1 MKIHN
6 IIILNFM
13 NLSFADTLYFKKEN
27 ILEII
32 LGLHRSYKS
41 LQREIQI
48 CCELN
53 NLTFNEL
60 IVILEI
66 KKGFKR
72 KIDIANKVLLK
83 KQNLNL
89 ILKDLQVKNVLK
101 LENKNILITKN
112 GEELIHRVFVMND
125 KHILLVEDDET
136 LQALIEKLLVNNDY
150 VVSKAINIEEAK
162 KLVKLFL
169 FDLIILDV
177 MLPDSTG
184 LDFYENTIK
193 NRVNTP
199 VIFLSA
205 LSNVDDRVT
214 GLELGADDYI
224 GKPFDSRELLLK
236 IEKNILKK
244 QSLDVINFGNNTE
257 FDLKKEQLLFKK
269 QNINLSSNEVK
280 ILKLLINNS
289 HQYLT
294 RDLLNTELGL
304 DYLSRSGDMQISR
317 LRLKL
322 KKECN
327 LEDIIRSVHGKGY
340 KIFI

>member
-1 MKIHN
+1 
-6 IIILNFM
+6 
-13 NLSFADTLYFKKEN
+13 
-27 ILEII
+27 
-32 LGLHRSYKS
+32 
-41 LQREIQI
+41 
-48 CCELN
+48 
-53 NLTFNEL
+53 
-60 IVILEI
+60 
-66 KKGFKR
+66 
-72 KIDIANKVLLK
+72 
-83 KQNLNL
+83 
-89 ILKDLQVKNVLK
+89 
-101 LENKNILITKN
+101 
-112 GEELIHRVFVMND
+112 MND

-136 LQALIEKLLVNNDY
+136 LQTLIEKLLINNHY
-150 VVSKAINIEEAK
+150 VVSKAVNIEEAK

-184 LDFYENTIK
+184 LDFYENAIK
-193 NRVNTP
+193 NRINTP

-214 GLELGADDYI
+214 GLELGAEDYI

-236 IEKNILKK
+236 IKKNISKK
-244 QSLDVINFGNNTE
+244 QSFDVINFGNETE

-269 QNINLSSNEVK
+269 QNISLSSNEVK

-327 LEDIIRSVHGKGY
+327 LREIIRSVHGKGY

>member
-1 MKIHN
+1 
-6 IIILNFM
+6 
-13 NLSFADTLYFKKEN
+13 
-27 ILEII
+27 
-32 LGLHRSYKS
+32 
-41 LQREIQI
+41 
-48 CCELN
+48 
-53 NLTFNEL
+53 
-60 IVILEI
+60 
-66 KKGFKR
+66 
-72 KIDIANKVLLK
+72 
-83 KQNLNL
+83 
-89 ILKDLQVKNVLK
+89 
-101 LENKNILITKN
+101 
-112 GEELIHRVFVMND
+112 MND
-125 KHILLVEDDET
+125 RHILLVEDDET
-136 LQALIEKLLVNNDY
+136 LQSLIERLLINNDY

-184 LDFYENTIK
+184 LDFYKNTIK

-236 IEKNILKK
+236 VEKNISKK
-244 QSLDVINFGNNTE
+244 QSLDVVNFGNDTE

-269 QNINLSSNEVK
+269 QKISLSSNEVK

-289 HQYLT
+289 YQYLT

-322 KKECN
+322 KNECN
-327 LEDIIRSVHGKGY
+327 LKDIIRSVHGKGY

>member
-1 MKIHN
+1 
-6 IIILNFM
+6 
-13 NLSFADTLYFKKEN
+13 
-27 ILEII
+27 
-32 LGLHRSYKS
+32 
-41 LQREIQI
+41 
-48 CCELN
+48 
-53 NLTFNEL
+53 
-60 IVILEI
+60 
-66 KKGFKR
+66 
-72 KIDIANKVLLK
+72 
-83 KQNLNL
+83 
-89 ILKDLQVKNVLK
+89 
-101 LENKNILITKN
+101 
-112 GEELIHRVFVMND
+112 MND

-136 LQALIEKLLVNNDY
+136 LQALIEKLLINNNY
-150 VVSKAINIEEAK
+150 IVSKAVNIEEAK

-169 FDLIILDV
+169 FDLIVLDV

-184 LDFYENTIK
+184 LDFYKNTIK

-205 LSNVDDRVT
+205 LSNVDDRVS

-224 GKPFDSRELLLK
+224 GKPFDSPQILLK
-236 IEKNILKK
+236 IKKNISKK
-244 QSLDVINFGNNTE
+244 QSLDLINFGNETE

-327 LEDIIRSVHGKGY
+327 LKDIIRSVHGKGY

>member
-1 MKIHN
+1 
-6 IIILNFM
+6 
-13 NLSFADTLYFKKEN
+13 
-27 ILEII
+27 
-32 LGLHRSYKS
+32 
-41 LQREIQI
+41 
-48 CCELN
+48 
-53 NLTFNEL
+53 
-60 IVILEI
+60 
-66 KKGFKR
+66 
-72 KIDIANKVLLK
+72 
-83 KQNLNL
+83 
-89 ILKDLQVKNVLK
+89 
-101 LENKNILITKN
+101 
-112 GEELIHRVFVMND
+112 MND

-136 LQALIEKLLVNNDY
+136 LQTLIEKLLINNHY
-150 VVSKAINIEEAK
+150 VVSKAVNIEEAK

-184 LDFYENTIK
+184 LDFYENAIK
-193 NRVNTP
+193 NRINTP

-214 GLELGADDYI
+214 GLELGAEDYI

-236 IEKNILKK
+236 IKKNISKK
-244 QSLDVINFGNNTE
+244 QSSDVINFGNETE

-269 QNINLSSNEVK
+269 QNISLSSNEVK

-327 LEDIIRSVHGKGY
+327 LREIIRSVHGKGY

>member
-1 MKIHN
+1 MIS
-6 IIILNFM
+6 I
-13 NLSFADTLYFKKEN
+13 YF
-27 ILEII
+27 
-32 LGLHRSYKS
+32 
-41 LQREIQI
+41 
-48 CCELN
+48 
-53 NLTFNEL
+53 
-60 IVILEI
+60 
-66 KKGFKR
+66 
-72 KIDIANKVLLK
+72 
-83 KQNLNL
+83 
-89 ILKDLQVKNVLK
+89 
-101 LENKNILITKN
+101 
-112 GEELIHRVFVMND
+112 
-125 KHILLVEDDET
+125 LVEDDET

-150 VVSKAINIEEAK
+150 IVSKAVNIEEAK

-169 FDLIILDV
+169 FDLIVLDV

-236 IEKNILKK
+236 IKKNISKK
-244 QSLDVINFGNNTE
+244 QSLDTINFSSETE

-322 KKECN
+322 KKECD
-327 LEDIIRSVHGKGY
+327 LKDIIRSVHGKGY